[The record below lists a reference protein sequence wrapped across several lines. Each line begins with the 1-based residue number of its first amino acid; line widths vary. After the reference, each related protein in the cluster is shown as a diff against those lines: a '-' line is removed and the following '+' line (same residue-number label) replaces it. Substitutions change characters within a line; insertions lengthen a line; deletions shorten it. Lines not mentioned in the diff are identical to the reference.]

1 MSEQLKHLDLASM
14 NRAELRTLIQ
24 EMSFELNQR
33 LKNGEDIDTILDE
46 ENPFSIFEPF
56 LKPVEYP
63 ILVIT
68 MVNNFQSE
76 TIMDTILDAL
86 AKGIEK
92 YNLNA

>member
-1 MSEQLKHLDLASM
+1 M
-14 NRAELRTLIQ
+14 NRAELRKLIQ
-24 EMSFELNQR
+24 EISLELKER
-33 LKNGEDIDTILDE
+33 LENGENIDTILDE

-56 LKPVEYP
+56 LKPVVYP
-63 ILVIT
+63 ILIIT

-86 AKGIEK
+86 VIGIEK

>member
-1 MSEQLKHLDLASM
+1 M

-24 EMSFELNQR
+24 EMSFELKQR
-33 LKNGEDIDTILDE
+33 LENGEDIDTILDE

-63 ILVIT
+63 ILIT

-86 AKGIEK
+86 TKGIEK

>member
-1 MSEQLKHLDLASM
+1 M

-24 EMSFELNQR
+24 EMSFKLEQR
-33 LKNGEDIDTILDE
+33 LENGEDIDTILDE